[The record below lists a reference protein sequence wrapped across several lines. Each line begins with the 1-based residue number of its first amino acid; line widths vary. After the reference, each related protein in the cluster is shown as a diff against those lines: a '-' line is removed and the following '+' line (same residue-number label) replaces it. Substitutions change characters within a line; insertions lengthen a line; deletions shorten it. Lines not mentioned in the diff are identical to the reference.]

1 MFDGLLV
8 LTDLVNGGGDFPV
21 ERTADVE
28 EEENEENDYYYAE
41 RNPSCRRRHSLCVSG
56 LAPFGFC
63 VSGLN
68 GVADFETREESV
80 YDTRRI
86 GHRQVNV

>member
-1 MFDGLLV
+1 MRRMATITRNETLAV
-8 LTDLVNGGGDFPV
+8 
-21 ERTADVE
+21 DV
-28 EEENEENDYYYAE
+28 AIL
-41 RNPSCRRRHSLCVSG
+41 SVSG